1 MDFRAI
7 VSNDRIELCSADV
20 LPGNLEFPPMPTT
33 ETPAHLVVDERVY
46 VAGVTRG
53 SAVGI
58 EGLEAIIEG
67 LPACVG
73 LIGSKNRW
81 AAARQGL
88 IDQAWGQSRKNRSDQ
103 VTHWIEYQIRDA

>member
-53 SAVGI
+53 CAVG
-58 EGLEAIIEG
+58 IEG

-88 IDQAWGQSRKNRSDQ
+88 IDRAWGQSRKNRSDQ

>member
-7 VSNDRIELCSADV
+7 VSTDRIELCSADV
-20 LPGNLEFPPMPTT
+20 LAGNLEFLPMPTT
-33 ETPAHLVVDERVY
+33 ETPAHLVVDERVC
-46 VAGVTRG
+46 VAGVTR
-53 SAVGI
+53 SCAVG
-58 EGLEAIIEG
+58 IEG

-81 AAARQGL
+81 SATRQGL